1 MRRLLPR
8 LFFAVVVVAQVY
20 FVARGTGDPHKHFA
34 WRPFNES
41 DTWSADIV
49 RVTRDGRR
57 VPIEEPWAGYVWGE
71 LVRQR
76 GLGVPRGWRHA
87 SSGAASTR
95 AFLQEALDWVAT
107 HTPNDDETRYLEAEF
122 QFTRNRRGPFTDVLR
137 SVEREVP

>member
-1 MRRLLPR
+1 MLARLAFL
-8 LFFAVVVVAQVY
+8 LVVALQLY
-20 FVARGTGDPHKHFA
+20 FLARGTDDPHKHFA

-41 DTWSADIV
+41 DTWSADVV

-57 VPIEEPWAGYVWGE
+57 VPIEEPWSGYVWSE

-107 HTPNDDETRYLEAEF
+107 HTPDDHETHYLEAEF
-122 QFTRNRRGPFTDVLR
+122 HYTRNRRGPYSVMLR
-137 SVEREVP
+137 SVEREDP

>member
-57 VPIEEPWAGYVWGE
+57 VPIEEPWAG
-71 LVRQR
+71 
-76 GLGVPRGWRHA
+76 
-87 SSGAASTR
+87 
-95 AFLQEALDWVAT
+95 
-107 HTPNDDETRYLEAEF
+107 
-122 QFTRNRRGPFTDVLR
+122 
-137 SVEREVP
+137 